1 VHCGAPRSAADALVG
16 LVSGIRTESVESR
29 TKGSGA
35 NEDVPPQHG
44 LVIPCGE
51 SARELKKMR
60 NSVSNGWV
68 SIRWVA
74 IAVIALSSSLN
85 FLDRQ
90 VLAALAPQLMR
101 EFRITA
107 AQYGDVIF
115 AFSVCYALAAPL
127 AGLFIDRLGLRLG
140 TSLAVAGWSL
150 AGLTTG
156 LTSTLGQLTLCR
168 SVLGV
173 AEAGGIP
180 GTGKACAVYLKP
192 QERAIGSGITQ
203 MGLSFGAI
211 AAPILAEICS
221 RTWGWRSAFMV
232 AGALG
237 FAWIPLWIW
246 ISGRAGRVHPE
257 ANGATPAA
265 RPTGR
270 NPEQAQTPPAT
281 PVTAGAILSDPRYWA
296 ILVANV
302 LSMLAYSLWVNWTTV
317 FLVRV
322 HHMPQHLANTQL
334 AWIPPVFASA
344 GGLFGGWLVMRWFDG
359 NNILQAR
366 MKAILTSAVVLLA
379 TALVPL
385 ATTAGLATALI
396 CLSFF
401 ACVLGSV
408 NIYSLPLDIFGSTR
422 AAFAVSGLTSVYGL
436 VQGAFSSIAGRVVEA
451 QGFAP
456 LCVVV
461 ALCPLGA
468 WLVLRF
474 ALRDSLQKEMRTA

>member
-1 VHCGAPRSAADALVG
+1 
-16 LVSGIRTESVESR
+16 
-29 TKGSGA
+29 
-35 NEDVPPQHG
+35 
-44 LVIPCGE
+44 
-51 SARELKKMR
+51 MR
-60 NSVSNGWV
+60 NSVSSRWV
-68 SIRWVA
+68 SLRWLA

-150 AGLTTG
+150 AGLATG
-156 LTSTLGQLTLCR
+156 FTSTLGQLTICR

-180 GTGKACAVYLKP
+180 GTGKACAIYLKP

-211 AAPILAEICS
+211 AAPVLAEFCS
-221 RTWGWRSAFMV
+221 HTWGWRSAFMV

-237 FAWIPLWIW
+237 FLWIPLWLW
-246 ISGRAGRVHPE
+246 VSGRAGRAGQDEDKARAE
-257 ANGATPAA
+257 ACGPGGTPRTRASA
-265 RPTGR
+265 P
-270 NPEQAQTPPAT
+270 
-281 PVTAGAILSDPRYWA
+281 PVTARAILSDPRYWA
-296 ILVANV
+296 ILAANV

-344 GGLFGGWLVMRWFDG
+344 GGLFGGWLAMRWFDG

-366 MKAILTSAVVLLA
+366 MKAILTSAVALLA

-385 ATTAGLATALI
+385 APAAGLATALI

-436 VQGAFSSIAGRVVEA
+436 LQGVFSSVAGRVIEA

-456 LCVVV
+456 LCIAV

-468 WLVLRF
+468 WVVLRL
-474 ALRDSLQKEMRTA
+474 ALRRDLVTA

>member
-1 VHCGAPRSAADALVG
+1 MAWNKANWPEL
-16 LVSGIRTESVESR
+16 RTM
-29 TKGSGA
+29 
-35 NEDVPPQHG
+35 H
-44 LVIPCGE
+44 
-51 SARELKKMR
+51 
-60 NSVSNGWV
+60 NSVSD
-68 SIRWVA
+68 RWASYRWAA

-107 AQYGDVIF
+107 VQYGDVIF
-115 AFSVCYALAAPL
+115 AFSLCYALAAPL

-180 GTGKACAVYLKP
+180 GTGKACAIYLKP

-211 AAPILAEICS
+211 VAPILAETCS
-221 RTWGWRSAFMV
+221 RNWGWRSAFMV

-246 ISGRAGRVHPE
+246 ISGRASAVGQTSSDRIKTSGEGGTLAPS
-257 ANGATPAA
+257 AGSAPLTA
-265 RPTGR
+265 R
-270 NPEQAQTPPAT
+270 
-281 PVTAGAILSDPRYWA
+281 AILFDTRYWA

-344 GGLFGGWLVMRWFDG
+344 GGLFGGWLALRWYDG
-359 NNILQAR
+359 KNILQAR

-385 ATTAGLATALI
+385 APAASLATALI

-408 NIYSLPLDIFGSTR
+408 NIYSLPLDIFGASR

-436 VQGAFSSIAGRVVEA
+436 AQGAVFLRGGACGGGAGLRA
-451 QGFAP
+451 
-456 LCVVV
+456 
-461 ALCPLGA
+461 ALCSRGRCAQWPVG
-468 WLVLRF
+468 
-474 ALRDSLQKEMRTA
+474 

>member
-1 VHCGAPRSAADALVG
+1 MPNIA
-16 LVSGIRTESVESR
+16 
-29 TKGSGA
+29 
-35 NEDVPPQHG
+35 
-44 LVIPCGE
+44 
-51 SARELKKMR
+51 
-60 NSVSNGWV
+60 SNRWV
-68 SIRWVA
+68 SIRWIA

-115 AFSVCYALAAPL
+115 AFSICYALAAPL
-127 AGLFIDRLGLRLG
+127 AGLFIDRLGLRVG

-156 LTSTLGQLTLCR
+156 LTSTLGQLTVCR

-180 GTGKACAVYLKP
+180 GTGKACAIYLKP

-211 AAPILAEICS
+211 VAPILAETCS
-221 RTWGWRSAFMV
+221 RIWGWRSAFMV
-232 AGALG
+232 AGGLG
-237 FAWIPLWIW
+237 FAWIPLWLW
-246 ISGRAGRVHPE
+246 VSGRAGRVNLEGESADTETKGRPGGQPRTWRSAPLSE
-257 ANGATPAA
+257 A
-265 RPTGR
+265 
-270 NPEQAQTPPAT
+270 Q

-296 ILVANV
+296 ILAANV

-344 GGLFGGWLVMRWFDG
+344 GGLFGGWLAMRWFDG
-359 NNILQAR
+359 KNILQAR

-385 ATTAGLATALI
+385 APSAGLATALI

-408 NIYSLPLDIFGSTR
+408 NIYSLPLDIFGSSR

-436 VQGAFSSIAGRVVEA
+436 LQGAFSSIAGRVVEA

-456 LCVVV
+456 LCIAV
-461 ALCPLGA
+461 ALCPMGA
-468 WLVLRF
+468 WLILRL
-474 ALRDSLQKEMRTA
+474 ALRLELRSSTPGGMRPA

>member
-1 VHCGAPRSAADALVG
+1 
-16 LVSGIRTESVESR
+16 
-29 TKGSGA
+29 
-35 NEDVPPQHG
+35 
-44 LVIPCGE
+44 
-51 SARELKKMR
+51 M
-60 NSVSNGWV
+60 
-68 SIRWVA
+68 
-74 IAVIALSSSLN
+74 
-85 FLDRQ
+85 
-90 VLAALAPQLMR
+90 LAALAPQLMR

-115 AFSVCYALAAPL
+115 AFSICYALAAPL

-156 LTSTLGQLTLCR
+156 LTSTLGQLTVCR
-168 SVLGV
+168 SVLGI

-180 GTGKACAVYLKP
+180 GTGKACAIYLKP

-211 AAPILAEICS
+211 AAPILAECCS
-221 RTWGWRSAFMV
+221 RYWGWRSAFMV

-237 FAWIPLWIW
+237 LPWIPLWWW
-246 ISGRAGRVHPE
+246 ISGRAGRVGVESKAVRTEENVPGRPGGRPQTWGSAPLTGSALLSE
-257 ANGATPAA
+257 AAA
-265 RPTGR
+265 PS
-270 NPEQAQTPPAT
+270 
-281 PVTAGAILSDPRYWA
+281 VTAGAILSDPRYWA
-296 ILVANV
+296 ILAANV

-344 GGLFGGWLVMRWFDG
+344 GGLFGGWLALRWFNG
-359 NNILQAR
+359 KNILQAR
-366 MKAILTSAVVLLA
+366 MKAILTSALALLA

-385 ATTAGLATALI
+385 APTAGLATALI

-436 VQGAFSSIAGRVVEA
+436 LQGAFSSIAGRVIEA

-456 LCVVV
+456 LCIAV
-461 ALCPLGA
+461 ALCPLGS
-468 WLVLRF
+468 WLVLRI
-474 ALRDSLQKEMRTA
+474 ALRKDLQPA

>member
-1 VHCGAPRSAADALVG
+1 MHDLF
-16 LVSGIRTESVESR
+16 
-29 TKGSGA
+29 
-35 NEDVPPQHG
+35 
-44 LVIPCGE
+44 
-51 SARELKKMR
+51 
-60 NSVSNGWV
+60 
-68 SIRWVA
+68 SIRWVTIRWLA

-101 EFRITA
+101 EFRITT

-115 AFSVCYALAAPL
+115 AFSLCYALAAPL

-150 AGLTTG
+150 ASLTTG
-156 LTSTLGQLTLCR
+156 LTSTLGQLTLSR
-168 SVLGV
+168 SVLGIT
-173 AEAGGIP
+173 EAGGIP

-211 AAPILAEICS
+211 AAPLLAETCS

-237 FAWIPLWIW
+237 FVWIPLWIW
-246 ISGRAGRVHPE
+246 ISGRAGRMKPGDGGTTPE
-257 ANGATPAA
+257 ARPKTQMSAPMLTATTQ
-265 RPTGR
+265 R
-270 NPEQAQTPPAT
+270 
-281 PVTAGAILSDPRYWA
+281 VTARAILSDRRYWA

-322 HHMPQHLANTQL
+322 HHMPQHVANTQL
-334 AWIPPVFASA
+334 AWIPPVFASV
-344 GGLFGGWLVMRWFDG
+344 GGLIGGWLAMRWFDG
-359 NNILQAR
+359 KNILQAR
-366 MKAILTSAVVLLA
+366 MKVILTSALLLLA

-385 ATTAGLATALI
+385 APTAGLATALI

-456 LCVVV
+456 LCVAV

-468 WLVLRF
+468 WLVLRAAF
-474 ALRDSLQKEMRTA
+474 RVELRRETQPA

>member
-1 VHCGAPRSAADALVG
+1 MQK
-16 LVSGIRTESVESR
+16 IF
-29 TKGSGA
+29 
-35 NEDVPPQHG
+35 
-44 LVIPCGE
+44 
-51 SARELKKMR
+51 
-60 NSVSNGWV
+60 SNRWI
-68 SIRWVA
+68 SIRWIA

-90 VLAALAPQLMR
+90 VLAALAPQLMH

-115 AFSVCYALAAPL
+115 AFSLCYALAAPL
-127 AGLFIDRLGLRLG
+127 AGLFIDRLGLRIG

-156 LTSTLGQLTLCR
+156 LTSTLGQLTICR
-168 SVLGV
+168 SVLGI

-180 GTGKACAVYLKP
+180 GTGKACAIYLKP

-211 AAPILAEICS
+211 VAPILAEFCS
-221 RTWGWRSAFMV
+221 RYWGWRSAFMV
-232 AGALG
+232 AGGLG
-237 FAWIPLWIW
+237 FLWIPLWLW
-246 ISGRAGRVHPE
+246 VSGRAGRVSVEEDKVVPE
-257 ANGATPAA
+257 G
-265 RPTGR
+265 RPGGPPSPRFGR
-270 NPEQAQTPPAT
+270 ASRPQTWGSALPKPIS
-281 PVTAGAILSDPRYWA
+281 AGAILADRRYWA
-296 ILVANV
+296 ILAANV

-344 GGLFGGWLVMRWFDG
+344 GGLAGGWLALRWFDG
-359 NNILQAR
+359 KNILQAR
-366 MKAILTSAVVLLA
+366 MKAILTSAVVLLG

-385 ATTAGLATALI
+385 APTAALATALI

-408 NIYSLPLDIFGSTR
+408 NIYSLPLDIFGSSR

-436 VQGAFSSIAGRVVEA
+436 LQGAFSSVAGRVIEA

-456 LCVVV
+456 LCIAV
-461 ALCPLGA
+461 ALCPLGS

-474 ALRDSLQKEMRTA
+474 ALRRELKAV

>member
-1 VHCGAPRSAADALVG
+1 MPKSAEVG
-16 LVSGIRTESVESR
+16 WLSF
-29 TKGSGA
+29 
-35 NEDVPPQHG
+35 
-44 LVIPCGE
+44 
-51 SARELKKMR
+51 
-60 NSVSNGWV
+60 
-68 SIRWVA
+68 RWIA
-74 IAVIALSSSLN
+74 IAVIALSSALN

-115 AFSVCYALAAPL
+115 AFSICYALAAPL
-127 AGLFIDRLGLRLG
+127 AGLFIDRVGLRLG

-156 LTSTLGQLTLCR
+156 LTSTLGQLTICR
-168 SVLGV
+168 SVLGI

-180 GTGKACAVYLKP
+180 GTGKACAIYLKP

-211 AAPILAEICS
+211 AAPLLAETCS

-237 FAWIPLWIW
+237 FVWIPLWIW
-246 ISGRAGRVHPE
+246 ISGRAGRITPGYS
-257 ANGATPAA
+257 GATPAA
-265 RPTGR
+265 HLTTTSAAQGSKAT
-270 NPEQAQTPPAT
+270 AQT
-281 PVTAGAILSDPRYWA
+281 VTAGAILSDPRYWA

-322 HHMPQHLANTQL
+322 HHMPQHLANTQF

-344 GGLFGGWLVMRWFDG
+344 GGLFGGWLAMRWFDG
-359 NNILQAR
+359 KSILQAR
-366 MKAILTSAVVLLA
+366 MKAILTSSLVLLA

-385 ATTAGLATALI
+385 APTAGLATALI

-408 NIYSLPLDIFGSTR
+408 NIYSLPLDIFGSAR

-468 WLVLRF
+468 WLVLRV
-474 ALRDSLQKEMRTA
+474 ALRVDLRRETAPA

>member
-1 VHCGAPRSAADALVG
+1 
-16 LVSGIRTESVESR
+16 VSLPESK
-29 TKGSGA
+29 T
-35 NEDVPPQHG
+35 
-44 LVIPCGE
+44 
-51 SARELKKMR
+51 MR
-60 NSVSNGWV
+60 NSVSNRWV
-68 SIRWVA
+68 SLRWLA

-115 AFSVCYALAAPL
+115 AFSLCYALAAPL

-140 TSLAVAGWSL
+140 TTLAVAGWSL

-156 LTSTLGQLTLCR
+156 LTSTLGQLTVCR
-168 SVLGV
+168 SVLGI

-180 GTGKACAVYLKP
+180 GTGKACAIYLKP

-203 MGLSFGAI
+203 MGLSFGAVV
-211 AAPILAEICS
+211 APILAETCS

-232 AGALG
+232 AGGLG

-246 ISGRAGRVHPE
+246 ISGRAGQVSLRENEQMAGGRTESEGRSGDRPRTWRS
-257 ANGATPAA
+257 APPKAA
-265 RPTGR
+265 PI
-270 NPEQAQTPPAT
+270 
-281 PVTAGAILSDPRYWA
+281 TAGAILSDPRYWA
-296 ILVANV
+296 ILAANV

-344 GGLFGGWLVMRWFDG
+344 GGLFGGWLAMRWYNG
-359 NNILQAR
+359 KNILQAR
-366 MKAILTSAVVLLA
+366 MKAVLTSAVVLLA

-385 ATTAGLATALI
+385 APTAGLATALI

-408 NIYSLPLDIFGSTR
+408 NIYSLPLDIFGSSH

-436 VQGAFSSIAGRVVEA
+436 LQGVFSSVAGRVVDA

-456 LCVVV
+456 LCVAV

-468 WLVLRF
+468 WLVLRV
-474 ALRDSLQKEMRTA
+474 ALRASIHKELDQKELGPV

>member
-1 VHCGAPRSAADALVG
+1 M
-16 LVSGIRTESVESR
+16 SGFPLKVWESSR
-29 TKGSGA
+29 
-35 NEDVPPQHG
+35 
-44 LVIPCGE
+44 
-51 SARELKKMR
+51 
-60 NSVSNGWV
+60 WV
-68 SIRWVA
+68 SIRWIA
-74 IAVIALSSSLN
+74 LAVIALSSSLN

-101 EFRITA
+101 EFRITT

-115 AFSVCYALAAPL
+115 AFSLCYALAAPL

-156 LTSTLGQLTLCR
+156 LTSTLGQLTICR
-168 SVLGV
+168 SVLGI

-180 GTGKACAVYLKP
+180 GTGKACAIYLKP
-192 QERAIGSGITQ
+192 QERAIGSGVTQ

-211 AAPILAEICS
+211 VAPILAEFCS
-221 RTWGWRSAFMV
+221 RYWGWRSAFMV

-237 FAWIPLWIW
+237 FAWIPLWLW
-246 ISGRAGRVHPE
+246 VSGRAGRVGLE
-257 ANGATPAA
+257 NEPALD
-265 RPTGR
+265 RPVGRPQTWGSAPLTGSAL
-270 NPEQAQTPPAT
+270 PPQAA

-296 ILVANV
+296 ILAANV

-322 HHMPQHLANTQL
+322 HHMPQYLANTQL

-344 GGLFGGWLVMRWFDG
+344 GGLFGGWLALRWFDG
-359 NNILQAR
+359 KNILQAR
-366 MKAILTSAVVLLA
+366 MKAIFTSAVALLA

-385 ATTAGLATALI
+385 APTAGLATALI

-408 NIYSLPLDIFGSTR
+408 NIYSLPLDIFGASR

-436 VQGAFSSIAGRVVEA
+436 LQGAFSSIAGRVIEA
-451 QGFAP
+451 RGFAP
-456 LCVVV
+456 LCIAV
-461 ALCPLGA
+461 ALCPLGS
-468 WLVLRF
+468 WLVLRI
-474 ALRDSLQKEMRTA
+474 ALRKDLHSA

>member
-1 VHCGAPRSAADALVG
+1 
-16 LVSGIRTESVESR
+16 
-29 TKGSGA
+29 
-35 NEDVPPQHG
+35 
-44 LVIPCGE
+44 
-51 SARELKKMR
+51 MR
-60 NSVSNGWV
+60 NTVSNRWI
-68 SIRWVA
+68 SIRWIA

-115 AFSVCYALAAPL
+115 AFSICYALAAPL
-127 AGLFIDRLGLRLG
+127 AGLFIDRLGLRVG

-156 LTSTLGQLTLCR
+156 LTSTLGQLTACR

-180 GTGKACAVYLKP
+180 GTGKACAIYLKP

-211 AAPILAEICS
+211 LAPILAETCS

-232 AGALG
+232 AGGLG
-237 FAWIPLWIW
+237 FAWIPLWLW
-246 ISGRAGRVHPE
+246 VSGRAGRVALEENAPE
-257 ANGATPAA
+257 GGPGGPPQTRGSAPLKTAPLAA
-265 RPTGR
+265 RSGAATARTASPLATGG
-270 NPEQAQTPPAT
+270 AIS
-281 PVTAGAILSDPRYWA
+281 AGAIVTDRRYWA
-296 ILVANV
+296 ILAANV

-344 GGLFGGWLVMRWFDG
+344 GGLFGGWLAMRWFDG
-359 NNILQAR
+359 KNILQAR

-385 ATTAGLATALI
+385 APSAGLATALI

-408 NIYSLPLDIFGSTR
+408 NIYSLPLDIFGSSR

-436 VQGAFSSIAGRVVEA
+436 LQGAFSSVAGRVIEA

-456 LCVVV
+456 LCTAV
-461 ALCPLGA
+461 ALCPMGA
-468 WLVLRF
+468 WLILRL
-474 ALRDSLQKEMRTA
+474 ALRPELRSSNPGETRPA

>member
-1 VHCGAPRSAADALVG
+1 MPKIIPR
-16 LVSGIRTESVESR
+16 R
-29 TKGSGA
+29 
-35 NEDVPPQHG
+35 
-44 LVIPCGE
+44 
-51 SARELKKMR
+51 
-60 NSVSNGWV
+60 WV
-68 SIRWVA
+68 SIRWIA
-74 IAVIALSSSLN
+74 IAIIALSSSLN

-90 VLAALAPQLMR
+90 VLAALAPQLMH

-115 AFSVCYALAAPL
+115 AFSLCYALAAPL
-127 AGLFIDRLGLRLG
+127 AGLFIDRLGLRIG

-156 LTSTLGQLTLCR
+156 LTSTLGQLTICR

-180 GTGKACAVYLKP
+180 GTGKACAIYLKP

-211 AAPILAEICS
+211 VAPILAEFCS
-221 RTWGWRSAFMV
+221 RYWGWRSAFMV
-232 AGALG
+232 AGGLG
-237 FAWIPLWIW
+237 FLWIPLWLW
-246 ISGRAGRVHPE
+246 VSGRAGRVSGENAQNVP
-257 ANGATPAA
+257 G
-265 RPTGR
+265 RPGGR
-270 NPEQAQTPPAT
+270 LQTWGSAVPKPIS
-281 PVTAGAILSDPRYWA
+281 AGAILADRRYWA
-296 ILVANV
+296 ILAANV

-344 GGLFGGWLVMRWFDG
+344 GGLFGGWLALRWFDG
-359 NNILQAR
+359 KNILQAR

-379 TALVPL
+379 TAAVPL
-385 ATTAGLATALI
+385 APTAALATALI

-436 VQGAFSSIAGRVVEA
+436 LQGAFSSVAGRVIEA

-456 LCVVV
+456 LCIAV
-461 ALCPLGA
+461 ALCPLGS

-474 ALRDSLQKEMRTA
+474 ALRRELKAV

>member
-1 VHCGAPRSAADALVG
+1 MRAFPSNLW
-16 LVSGIRTESVESR
+16 
-29 TKGSGA
+29 
-35 NEDVPPQHG
+35 
-44 LVIPCGE
+44 
-51 SARELKKMR
+51 ELNR
-60 NSVSNGWV
+60 WV
-68 SIRWVA
+68 SLRWLA

-115 AFSVCYALAAPL
+115 AFSICYALAAPL

-156 LTSTLGQLTLCR
+156 LTSTLGQLTVCR
-168 SVLGV
+168 SVLGI

-180 GTGKACAVYLKP
+180 GTGKACAIYLKP

-211 AAPILAEICS
+211 AAPILAETCS

-237 FAWIPLWIW
+237 FAWIPLWMW
-246 ISGRAGRVHPE
+246 ISGRAGRAGLEEDKVVAGGRPGGRSRT
-257 ANGATPAA
+257 GASALPKT
-265 RPTGR
+265 
-270 NPEQAQTPPAT
+270 T

-296 ILVANV
+296 ILAANV

-344 GGLFGGWLVMRWFDG
+344 GGLFGGWLAMRWYDG
-359 NNILQAR
+359 KNILQAR

-385 ATTAGLATALI
+385 APTAGLATALI

-408 NIYSLPLDIFGSTR
+408 NIYSLPLDIFGSSR

-436 VQGAFSSIAGRVVEA
+436 LQGVFSSVAGRVVDA

-456 LCVVV
+456 LCIAV

-468 WLVLRF
+468 WLVLRV
-474 ALRDSLQKEMRTA
+474 ALRKEIGPA

>member
-1 VHCGAPRSAADALVG
+1 MLRS
-16 LVSGIRTESVESR
+16 I
-29 TKGSGA
+29 
-35 NEDVPPQHG
+35 
-44 LVIPCGE
+44 
-51 SARELKKMR
+51 
-60 NSVSNGWV
+60 
-68 SIRWVA
+68 SIRWLA
-74 IAVIALSSSLN
+74 IAVIALASALN

-115 AFSVCYALAAPL
+115 AFSLCYALTAPL
-127 AGLFIDRLGLRLG
+127 AGLFIDRVGLRVG

-150 AGLTTG
+150 AGLATG
-156 LTSTLGQLTLCR
+156 LTSTLSQLTLCR

-192 QERAIGSGITQ
+192 EERAIGSGITQ

-211 AAPILAEICS
+211 GAPLLAEFCS
-221 RTWGWRSAFMV
+221 RNWGWRSAFMI
-232 AGALG
+232 AGGLG
-237 FAWIPLWIW
+237 FLWIPLWLW
-246 ISGRAGRVHPE
+246 ISARAGRMILEQHKTNAGEAMESAGRPGGRPRTRASAPLLVPE
-257 ANGATPAA
+257 RSGSATTAPIS
-265 RPTGR
+265 
-270 NPEQAQTPPAT
+270 
-281 PVTAGAILSDPRYWA
+281 AGAILSDPRYWA

-322 HHMPQHLANTQL
+322 HHLPQHIANTQL

-344 GGLFGGWLVMRWFDG
+344 GGLFGGWLAMRWFDG
-359 NNILQAR
+359 KNILQAR
-366 MKAILTSAVVLLA
+366 MKAILTSAVALLA

-385 ATTAGLATALI
+385 APTAGLATALI
-396 CLSFF
+396 CASFF

-408 NIYSLPLDIFGSTR
+408 NIYSLPLDIFGSSR

-436 VQGAFSSIAGRVVEA
+436 VQGVFSSVAGRVVEA

-456 LCVVV
+456 LCIAV
-461 ALCPLGA
+461 ALCPLGS

-474 ALRDSLQKEMRTA
+474 ALRKDLRSA

>member
-1 VHCGAPRSAADALVG
+1 MHAF
-16 LVSGIRTESVESR
+16 VSDRW
-29 TKGSGA
+29 A
-35 NEDVPPQHG
+35 
-44 LVIPCGE
+44 
-51 SARELKKMR
+51 
-60 NSVSNGWV
+60 SNRWV
-68 SIRWVA
+68 SLRWAA

-115 AFSVCYALAAPL
+115 AFSLCYALAAPL
-127 AGLFIDRLGLRLG
+127 AGLFIDRLGLRIG

-156 LTSTLGQLTLCR
+156 LTSTLGQLTVCR
-168 SVLGV
+168 SVLGI

-180 GTGKACAVYLKP
+180 GTGKACAIYLKP

-211 AAPILAEICS
+211 AAPILAETCS
-221 RTWGWRSAFMV
+221 RNWGWRSAFMV

-237 FAWIPLWIW
+237 FAWVPLWIW
-246 ISGRAGRVHPE
+246 ISGRAGRVSLRENEQMAGGRTESEGRSGDGRPPE
-257 ANGATPAA
+257 MLWRSAPLPEGARTRSAPAE
-265 RPTGR
+265 PI
-270 NPEQAQTPPAT
+270 
-281 PVTAGAILSDPRYWA
+281 TAGAILSDPRYWA

-344 GGLFGGWLVMRWFDG
+344 GGLFGGWLALRWYNG
-359 NNILQAR
+359 KNILQAR

-385 ATTAGLATALI
+385 ASTAGLATALI

-408 NIYSLPLDIFGSTR
+408 NIYSLPLDIFGSSR

-436 VQGAFSSIAGRVVEA
+436 LQGVFSSVAGRVVEA

-456 LCVVV
+456 LCIAV

-468 WLVLRF
+468 WLVLRL
-474 ALRDSLQKEMRTA
+474 ALRKDMAVA

>member
-1 VHCGAPRSAADALVG
+1 MHTF
-16 LVSGIRTESVESR
+16 VSDRW
-29 TKGSGA
+29 
-35 NEDVPPQHG
+35 
-44 LVIPCGE
+44 
-51 SARELKKMR
+51 
-60 NSVSNGWV
+60 VSNRWV
-68 SIRWVA
+68 SLRWLA

-115 AFSVCYALAAPL
+115 AFSLCYALAAPL
-127 AGLFIDRLGLRLG
+127 AGLFIDRLGLRVG
-140 TSLAVAGWSL
+140 TTLAVAGWSL
-150 AGLTTG
+150 AGLASG
-156 LTSTLGQLTLCR
+156 LTSTLGQLTVCR
-168 SVLGV
+168 SVLGI

-180 GTGKACAVYLKP
+180 GTGKACAIYLKP

-211 AAPILAEICS
+211 AAPILAETCS

-246 ISGRAGRVHPE
+246 ISGRAGRVSLRE
-257 ANGATPAA
+257 NGAAATQGRPGGQPRTWASALPKSPAE
-265 RPTGR
+265 PI
-270 NPEQAQTPPAT
+270 
-281 PVTAGAILSDPRYWA
+281 TAGAILADPRYWA
-296 ILVANV
+296 ILAANV

-344 GGLFGGWLVMRWFDG
+344 GGLFGGWLAMRWYNG
-359 NNILQAR
+359 KNILQAR
-366 MKAILTSAVVLLA
+366 MKAILTSAVILLA

-385 ATTAGLATALI
+385 AATAGLATALI

-408 NIYSLPLDIFGSTR
+408 NIYSLPLDIFGASR

-436 VQGAFSSIAGRVVEA
+436 LQGVFSSVAGRVVDA

-456 LCVVV
+456 LCIVV

-468 WLVLRF
+468 WLVLRV
-474 ALRDSLQKEMRTA
+474 ALRKDLAPA

>member
-1 VHCGAPRSAADALVG
+1 MQKI
-16 LVSGIRTESVESR
+16 VSVR
-29 TKGSGA
+29 
-35 NEDVPPQHG
+35 
-44 LVIPCGE
+44 
-51 SARELKKMR
+51 
-60 NSVSNGWV
+60 WV
-68 SIRWVA
+68 SIRWIA

-115 AFSVCYALAAPL
+115 AFSLCYALAAPL
-127 AGLFIDRLGLRLG
+127 AGLFIDRLGLRIG

-156 LTSTLGQLTLCR
+156 LTSTLGQLTVCR

-180 GTGKACAVYLKP
+180 GTGKACAIYLKP

-211 AAPILAEICS
+211 VAPILAETCS

-237 FAWIPLWIW
+237 FLWIPLWLW
-246 ISGRAGRVHPE
+246 ISGRAGRVRAQGDKLVAGGRPGGRPRTWGSAPLPE
-257 ANGATPAA
+257 GTRTRSAPAE
-265 RPTGR
+265 PI
-270 NPEQAQTPPAT
+270 
-281 PVTAGAILSDPRYWA
+281 TAGAILSDPRYWA
-296 ILVANV
+296 ILAANV

-344 GGLFGGWLVMRWFDG
+344 GGLFGGWLAMRWFNG
-359 NNILQAR
+359 KNILQAR
-366 MKAILTSAVVLLA
+366 MKAILTSAVALLA

-385 ATTAGLATALI
+385 APAAGLATALI

-436 VQGAFSSIAGRVVEA
+436 LQGVFSSVAGRVIEA
-451 QGFAP
+451 HGFAP
-456 LCVVV
+456 LCIAV
-461 ALCPLGA
+461 ALCPLGS
-468 WLVLRF
+468 WLVLRI
-474 ALRDSLQKEMRTA
+474 ALRRELKAA

>member
-1 VHCGAPRSAADALVG
+1 MTMPNSD
-16 LVSGIRTESVESR
+16 
-29 TKGSGA
+29 
-35 NEDVPPQHG
+35 
-44 LVIPCGE
+44 
-51 SARELKKMR
+51 SAR
-60 NSVSNGWV
+60 SGSW
-68 SIRWVA
+68 RWIA

-90 VLAALAPQLMR
+90 V
-101 EFRITA
+101 
-107 AQYGDVIF
+107 
-115 AFSVCYALAAPL
+115 LAAPL

-156 LTSTLGQLTLCR
+156 LTSTLGQLTVCR
-168 SVLGV
+168 SVLGI

-180 GTGKACAVYLKP
+180 GTGKACAIYLKP
-192 QERAIGSGITQ
+192 QERAFGSGITQ

-211 AAPILAEICS
+211 AAPLLAETCS
-221 RTWGWRSAFMV
+221 RVWGWRSAFMV

-237 FAWIPLWIW
+237 FVWIPLWIW
-246 ISGRAGRVHPE
+246 ISGRAG
-257 ANGATPAA
+257 G
-265 RPTGR
+265 TGR
-270 NPEQAQTPPAT
+270 MRHNA
-281 PVTAGAILSDPRYWA
+281 VGGAGAEREFQSEDPTPSWASAPPGGPKPKPYNASAILTDRRYWA
-296 ILVANV
+296 ILTANV

-344 GGLFGGWLVMRWFDG
+344 GGLFGGWLAMRWFDG
-359 NNILQAR
+359 KNILQAR
-366 MKAILTSAVVLLA
+366 MKAILASSVLLLA

-385 ATTAGLATALI
+385 APSAGLATALI
-396 CLSFF
+396 CVSFF

-408 NIYSLPLDIFGSTR
+408 NIYSLPLDIFGSAR

-436 VQGAFSSIAGRVVEA
+436 VQGGFSSVAGRVVEA
-451 QGFAP
+451 HGFAP
-456 LCVVV
+456 LCIAV

-468 WLVLRF
+468 WLVLRL
-474 ALRDSLQKEMRTA
+474 ALRAELRGLALPV

>member
-1 VHCGAPRSAADALVG
+1 MQK
-16 LVSGIRTESVESR
+16 I
-29 TKGSGA
+29 
-35 NEDVPPQHG
+35 
-44 LVIPCGE
+44 
-51 SARELKKMR
+51 
-60 NSVSNGWV
+60 VSNRWV
-68 SIRWVA
+68 SIRWIA

-90 VLAALAPQLMR
+90 VLAALAPQLMH

-115 AFSVCYALAAPL
+115 AFSLCYALAAPL
-127 AGLFIDRLGLRLG
+127 AGLFIDRLGLRIG

-156 LTSTLGQLTLCR
+156 LTSTLGQLTVCR

-180 GTGKACAVYLKP
+180 GTGKACAIYLKP
-192 QERAIGSGITQ
+192 EERAIGSGITQ

-211 AAPILAEICS
+211 LAPVLAEFCS
-221 RTWGWRSAFMV
+221 RYWGWRSAFMV

-237 FAWIPLWIW
+237 FLWIPLWLW
-246 ISGRAGRVHPE
+246 VSGRAERDNDA
-257 ANGATPAA
+257 ANGEPDTLKNARTGGPGGPPRTRASAPLMPAA
-265 RPTGR
+265 
-270 NPEQAQTPPAT
+270 A
-281 PVTAGAILSDPRYWA
+281 VSAGAILADPRYWA
-296 ILVANV
+296 ILAANV

-344 GGLFGGWLVMRWFDG
+344 GGLAGGWLAMRWFNG
-359 NNILQAR
+359 RNILQAR
-366 MKAILTSAVVLLA
+366 MKAILTSAVALLG

-385 ATTAGLATALI
+385 APTAGLATALI
-396 CLSFF
+396 CVSFF

-408 NIYSLPLDIFGSTR
+408 NIYSLPLDIFGSSR

-436 VQGAFSSIAGRVVEA
+436 LQGAFSSVAGRVIEA

-456 LCVVV
+456 LCIAV
-461 ALCPLGA
+461 ALCPLGS
-468 WLVLRF
+468 WLVLRI
-474 ALRDSLQKEMRTA
+474 ALRKELKAA

>member
-1 VHCGAPRSAADALVG
+1 
-16 LVSGIRTESVESR
+16 
-29 TKGSGA
+29 
-35 NEDVPPQHG
+35 
-44 LVIPCGE
+44 
-51 SARELKKMR
+51 MR
-60 NSVSNGWV
+60 NSVSNPWV
-68 SIRWVA
+68 SIRWLA

-115 AFSVCYALAAPL
+115 AFSICYALAAPL

-140 TSLAVAGWSL
+140 TTLAVAGWSL

-156 LTSTLGQLTLCR
+156 LTSTLGQLTVCR

-180 GTGKACAVYLKP
+180 GTGKACAIYLKP

-211 AAPILAEICS
+211 AAPILAETCS

-237 FAWIPLWIW
+237 FAWIPLWMW
-246 ISGRAGRVHPE
+246 ISGRAGRMTLEEDKVVAEGRSGDRPRTLGS
-257 ANGATPAA
+257 APLPGTAAA
-265 RPTGR
+265 R
-270 NPEQAQTPPAT
+270 

-296 ILVANV
+296 ILAANV

-322 HHMPQHLANTQL
+322 HHMPQHLANTQF

-344 GGLFGGWLVMRWFDG
+344 GGLFGGWLAMRWYDG
-359 NNILQAR
+359 KNIIRAR
-366 MKAILTSAVVLLA
+366 MKAILTSALVLLA

-385 ATTAGLATALI
+385 ASSAGLATALI

-408 NIYSLPLDIFGSTR
+408 NIYSLPLDIFGSSR

-436 VQGAFSSIAGRVVEA
+436 LQGVFSSIAGRVVDA

-456 LCVVV
+456 LCIAV

-468 WLVLRF
+468 WLVLRV
-474 ALRDSLQKEMRTA
+474 ALRKEVRPA

>member
-1 VHCGAPRSAADALVG
+1 MRS
-16 LVSGIRTESVESR
+16 LVSNR
-29 TKGSGA
+29 
-35 NEDVPPQHG
+35 
-44 LVIPCGE
+44 
-51 SARELKKMR
+51 
-60 NSVSNGWV
+60 WV
-68 SIRWVA
+68 SIRWAA

-115 AFSVCYALAAPL
+115 AFSICYALAAPL
-127 AGLFIDRLGLRLG
+127 AGLFIDRLGPRLG

-156 LTSTLGQLTLCR
+156 LTSTLGQLTICR

-180 GTGKACAVYLKP
+180 GTGKACAIYLRP

-211 AAPILAEICS
+211 VAPILAETCS

-232 AGALG
+232 AGAMG
-237 FAWIPLWIW
+237 FAWIPLWMW
-246 ISGRAGRVHPE
+246 VSGRAGRMKPEEYAAQEGRPGGRPRTRASAVHP
-257 ANGATPAA
+257 AA
-265 RPTGR
+265 PGRP
-270 NPEQAQTPPAT
+270 
-281 PVTAGAILSDPRYWA
+281 VSAGAILSDARYWA
-296 ILVANV
+296 ILAANV

-344 GGLFGGWLVMRWFDG
+344 GGLFGGWLAMRWFDG
-359 NNILQAR
+359 KNVLRAR
-366 MKAILTSAVVLLA
+366 IKVILTSAVVLLA

-385 ATTAGLATALI
+385 APTAGIATALI
-396 CLSFF
+396 CVSFF

-408 NIYSLPLDIFGSTR
+408 NIYSLPLDIFGSAR

-456 LCVVV
+456 LCIAV
-461 ALCPLGA
+461 ALCPLAA
-468 WLVLRF
+468 WLVLRIT
-474 ALRDSLQKEMRTA
+474 LRGSLRQEIQETPPA